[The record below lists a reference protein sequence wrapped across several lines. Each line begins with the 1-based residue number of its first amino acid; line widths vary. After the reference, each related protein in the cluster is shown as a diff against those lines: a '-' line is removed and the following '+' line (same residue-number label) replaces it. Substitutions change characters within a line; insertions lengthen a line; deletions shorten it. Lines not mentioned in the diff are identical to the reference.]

1 MWNSVRVTASS
12 EPPPGIAKA
21 GSLLYHSSSG
31 RWVIAATV
39 LGSGMAAIDATV
51 IGIALPTIGRDFHA
65 SLGTLQWVVTGYT
78 LTLASLLLLGGSLGD
93 HFGRKRVFMIGVG
106 WFALASAACA
116 VSTGSSQLIVTRIL
130 QGVGGALLT
139 PGSLA
144 ILEASFVSDDRSE
157 AIGAWSGLGG
167 VATAAGPLL
176 GGYLIAAASWRWIF
190 LINVPVGAAVLL
202 MSARRLPESHD
213 PSATGR
219 IDVLGAA
226 LATASLGAITF
237 ALIEGPSRGWS
248 STSVVGALVA
258 GACGA
263 IALVV
268 VEHRSSNPM
277 LALGLFANRQFT
289 VTNAVTF
296 VVYAGLGGVLFLL
309 PVVLQV
315 VDHYS
320 PLESGVALLP
330 MTLVML
336 AFSARSGRIAA
347 SIGPRLQM
355 GAGPVV
361 VGAGLALLARAPGAS
376 SYLTGVL
383 PAVLVI
389 AVGLATT
396 VAPLTATALNSV
408 PETHAGMASA
418 VNNDVARIGT
428 LIAVAV
434 LPALGGITGLSY
446 LHPQTLAHGF
456 EKAVLI
462 AGSWCVV
469 GGVTAAI
476 GIMNPT
482 RPAPGKESDG
492 EPTLTYCA
500 LEATP
505 LRHGGQVPAPRAS

>member
-1 MWNSVRVTASS
+1 
-12 EPPPGIAKA
+12 
-21 GSLLYHSSSG
+21 
-31 RWVIAATV
+31 
-39 LGSGMAAIDATV
+39 MAAIDATV

-93 HFGRKRVFMIGVG
+93 RFGTEAGVHDRG
-106 WFALASAACA
+106 RLVRAGLCRLRASPP
-116 VSTGSSQLIVTRIL
+116 GPSQLIVTRIL

-144 ILEASFVSDDRSE
+144 ILEASFVPDDRSE

-167 VATAAGPLL
+167 VATAAGPLV

-190 LINVPVGAAVLL
+190 LINVPLGVAVLL
-202 MSARRLPESHD
+202 VSARHVPESRD

-226 LATASLGAITF
+226 LATASLAAITY
-237 ALIEGPSRGWS
+237 ALIEGPVPRMVVVLGGRSLWWS
-248 STSVVGALVA
+248 GVA
-258 GACGA
+258 GGGRLRGGRAPGDRIRCC
-263 IALVV
+263 
-268 VEHRSSNPM
+268 RSGCS
-277 LALGLFANRQFT
+277 ANRQFA

-330 MTLVML
+330 LTLVML
-336 AFSARSGRIAA
+336 VFSARSGR
-347 SIGPRLQM
+347 SPPRS
-355 GAGPVV
+355 GRGCRWAPGRWWWAP
-361 VGAGLALLARAPGAS
+361 GWRCSPRAPRAPT
-376 SYLTGVL
+376 YVTGVL

-396 VAPLTATALNSV
+396 VAPLTATALNSA

-418 VNNDVARIGT
+418 VNNDVARIGA

-446 LHPQTLAHGF
+446 LHPQALAHGF
-456 EKAVLI
+456 EKVVLI
-462 AGSWCVV
+462 AGSWCVL
-469 GGVTAAI
+469 GGLTAAI
-476 GIMNPT
+476 GIRNPT
-482 RPAPGKESDG
+482 RPAPPRSPTGKPRS
-492 EPTLTYCA
+492 PIA
-500 LEATP
+500 LSRP
-505 LRHGGQVPAPRAS
+505 PR